1 MKAVSLLELAHR
13 LRSARK
19 AAGLSQEG
27 VAAETGLPQPS
38 ISAIESGKRNLST
51 LELVKFAELYKKPVD
66 YFVTLDFKEESK
78 SFEPLLAARR
88 LLDSDRAV
96 IDDFRGFC
104 RDYADLEQFVLGK
117 VNVLRVFEEM
127 SIPKTR
133 REALELG
140 TRYAASLRS
149 MFNLGSEPMYDVRL
163 FLDAIGIKVI
173 KRRLNTPTLT
183 GIYVYSSEFGH
194 CVLVNRSGNRQVDR
208 FSLAHTLCHALLDW
222 QSMSAEQ
229 NFCTCSNWLND
240 SPREYRANIFALNLL
255 MPRETVERVWSRMRT
270 QKTPSLFDVVAIARY
285 FGVDYES
292 TLQRLLL
299 MDVITEKNR
308 ISLRRDLAS
317 SGDDI
322 DALLGY
328 THSEVRISG
337 EESYPDRYL
346 KLAFDAFRLGLV
358 PPGRLAKYLGK
369 NIYETNVLTEKMKVS
384 QKHASA

>member
-240 SPREYRANIFALNLL
+240 SLREYRANIFALNLL

-308 ISLRRDLAS
+308 TSLRRDLAS

-369 NIYETNVLTEKMKVS
+369 NIYETAVLTEKVRISNPK
-384 QKHASA
+384 